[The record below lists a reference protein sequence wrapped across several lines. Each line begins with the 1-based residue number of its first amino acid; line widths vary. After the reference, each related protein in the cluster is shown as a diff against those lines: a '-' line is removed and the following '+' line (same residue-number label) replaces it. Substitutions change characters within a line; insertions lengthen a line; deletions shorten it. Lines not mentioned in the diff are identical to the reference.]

1 MENKTEYRKD
11 MRCSYLDILT
21 DADHPGEA
29 YEQNLLRRVKVPGLA
44 EFYTTETDTE
54 IKYVY
59 KLNTY
64 VSLENWLRENPLGQ
78 ELIRRI
84 LKSVIRVMGAVD
96 EYLLDPDDLVME
108 TAYIFLN
115 ETEYYASFIYL
126 PGYKKDFWEQM
137 RSFSEEWLNMVAYEE
152 KEAVFLAYQ
161 FYKKVHE
168 PQCVLGAVQEILD
181 EYGQEE
187 AEADLLPDETEDDG
201 PVLRESGRKTAAYVP
216 KAVLGLCLPAIV
228 GLLCLV
234 LDLRIRPWAAL
245 LVTAA
250 LEIFGSAAVYAAT
263 KWKRKKDREP
273 KGDNGKDFY
282 RTDIEDTDVPPDG
295 VPWELIP
302 AREKDGQGIY
312 IAYWPFVIG
321 KVPSEVDYVL
331 DKPRVSH
338 IHARFDRLGWGM
350 TVADMDSSNG
360 TYLNGEKLVPGREY
374 AVNPG
379 DKIRFADVDFI
390 CRSLAEPERPGRR
403 KLPEP
408 EGSG

>member
-1 MENKTEYRKD
+1 
-11 MRCSYLDILT
+11 
-21 DADHPGEA
+21 
-29 YEQNLLRRVKVPGLA
+29 
-44 EFYTTETDTE
+44 
-54 IKYVY
+54 
-59 KLNTY
+59 
-64 VSLENWLRENPLGQ
+64 
-78 ELIRRI
+78 
-84 LKSVIRVMGAVD
+84 
-96 EYLLDPDDLVME
+96 
-108 TAYIFLN
+108 
-115 ETEYYASFIYL
+115 
-126 PGYKKDFWEQM
+126 
-137 RSFSEEWLNMVAYEE
+137 MVAYEE

-302 AREKDGQGIY
+302 AREKDGQVIY